1 MGFWKESPLRTKM
14 KNQFVA
20 DILNEIADLLDI
32 KGEIFFKTRAY
43 RIAAQAIEVLEE
55 DIEIVVSEDRLTSIS
70 GIGAA
75 IAKKITEIVETGR
88 LEYLEEL
95 TKEIPK
101 GLLDLLKIQSLGPK
115 KVASLYR
122 NLGITSIKK
131 LRDACLQGKLRNLDG
146 FGVITELNILRGIA
160 LIEKTS
166 GRALLNVAFSDGNNY
181 IEYLKNCDKI
191 DAINIAGSLR
201 RMKET
206 IGDVDILASSNHP
219 NIVMEYFIKYPN
231 VDRVLLKGS
240 TKTSVILHDNLQ
252 VDLRVVKKESFGSA
266 LQYFTGSKEHNVAM
280 RSLAIK
286 KGFKLNEYGLFDKET
301 ETYIAGKTEEEIYNK
316 LGLDYIEPEL
326 RENSGEIEAAKKKQ
340 LPKLVGYDDILGD
353 FHAHSNWSDGSNS
366 IEEIVQVAKNL
377 GYRFVCIT
385 DHSQSL
391 RVANGLSES
400 RVDKKIKKIQ
410 ELNKKNSDFKIYCGT
425 ECDIKADGT
434 MDYRNSVLK
443 KFDVVY
449 GGIHTSFKMDRP
461 TATKRI
467 VKAMENEYVHAI
479 AHLTCRMIGRR
490 EPFDLDMEEIMDV
503 AKKTDT
509 FLEINAF
516 PDRLDLKDTHVKLAK
531 ERGVKVILG
540 SDAHFIANLSFMR
553 FGIATAR
560 RGWLEKKDI
569 LNTYSTHDIEKILG
583 VK

>member
-1 MGFWKESPLRTKM
+1 M

>member
-1 MGFWKESPLRTKM
+1 M

-160 LIEKTS
+160 LLEKTS

-219 NIVMEYFIKYPN
+219 NIVMEYFIKYPD

-240 TKTSVILHDNLQ
+240 TKTSVILYDNLQ
-252 VDLRVVKKESFGSA
+252 VDLRVVKKESYGAA

-301 ETYIAGKTEEEIYNK
+301 ETYITGKTEGEIYNK
-316 LGLDYIEPEL
+316 LDLDYIEPEL

-353 FHAHSNWSDGSNS
+353 FHVHSDWSDGSNS
-366 IEEIVQVAKNL
+366 IEEIVQVAKNF

-467 VKAMENEYVHAI
+467 VKAMENNYVHAV

-540 SDAHFIANLSFMR
+540 SDAHFIANLPFMR